1 MFNEASLAF
10 DWLQRSQM
18 FVVRIDNKSIRAPL
32 GATEYPT
39 PADAAPTELYA
50 FSKLKFY
57 KHNAPNGAK
66 TSSKLRAAALYRGL
80 RTMSKLYA
88 CIISPDPKNDKSV
101 LLSIAHDFAS
111 GIEELEDGVLFDVS
125 GLENLMGD
133 ADEIGG
139 RIEGKL
145 KEHKLSANAAVAAA
159 ADTAILLA
167 RAGSPHDVSS
177 TGVSPGVSSP
187 HVSKGSSRPTET
199 PIYAQA
205 ADKFS
210 QLPLRELDIDPDTLD
225 IFDDLGI
232 RKISDLRRVPV
243 NDLINRYGQEFRDV
257 VDTIEQ
263 KGGRILTPNVKE
275 SSLTWDY
282 DLDFPVEDF
291 EQLIFI
297 VNHGLDKLFSRISYS
312 GFSTEQ
318 LDITLGLRKKQA
330 RSYEIKTS
338 FPTLERSFWLK
349 LVNLRIA
356 LDPPESEILSVRVVS
371 YFTRPRPSQR
381 GLYAVS
387 RPEPEDLLLTVNK
400 LKKLVG
406 EENVGVPVVL
416 DQRVSEPFAVDPEQL
431 PQGREKLEIRSEKLT
446 AAFNY
451 FRPPLPAAVT
461 VRGQT
466 SASYQNAFLERPGE
480 KIQRYVEEKFPLVEP
495 PLARP

>member
-1 MFNEASLAF
+1 
-10 DWLQRSQM
+10 
-18 FVVRIDNKSIRAPL
+18 
-32 GATEYPT
+32 
-39 PADAAPTELYA
+39 
-50 FSKLKFY
+50 
-57 KHNAPNGAK
+57 
-66 TSSKLRAAALYRGL
+66 
-80 RTMSKLYA
+80 MSKLYA
-88 CIISPDPKNDKSV
+88 CIISEDAKNNKDV

-111 GIEELEDGVLFDVS
+111 RIEEMEDGVLFDIS

-133 ADEIGG
+133 ADEIAR
-139 RIEGKL
+139 RIERKL
-145 KEHKLSANAAVAAA
+145 KQHKLQANAAVAAS
-159 ADTAILLA
+159 ADTAVLLA
-167 RAGSPHDVSS
+167 RQNEQLERAARADEF
-177 TGVSPGVSSP
+177 
-187 HVSKGSSRPTET
+187 SRL
-199 PIYAQA
+199 AL
-205 ADKFS
+205 K
-210 QLPLRELDIDPDTLD
+210 ELDIDPDTLD

-232 RKISDLRRVPV
+232 RKISDLKRIPAD
-243 NDLINRYGQEFRDV
+243 DLINRYGQKFRDV
-257 VDTIEQ
+257 IDIIEQ

-275 SSLTWDY
+275 SSLTWAY
-282 DLDFPVEDF
+282 DLDSPVEDF

-318 LDITLGLRKKQA
+318 LDITLGLRKKKE

-356 LDPPESEILSVRVVS
+356 LDPPESEIISVRVVS

-406 EENVGVPVVL
+406 EENVGVPVLL
-416 DQRVSEPFAVDPEQL
+416 DQRVSEPFTVDPEQL
-431 PQGREKLEIRSEKLT
+431 PKGSEKLEIRSENLT

-461 VRGQT
+461 VENKRLLHIKTPFWGGRVKRHSGVWT
-466 SASYQNAFLERPGE
+466 KNSHWWNRPWNDRE
-480 KIQRYVEEKFPLVEP
+480 WDIEVEEQGVFRLGRNEDEWF
-495 PLARP
+495 LFGGYD

>member
-1 MFNEASLAF
+1 
-10 DWLQRSQM
+10 
-18 FVVRIDNKSIRAPL
+18 
-32 GATEYPT
+32 
-39 PADAAPTELYA
+39 
-50 FSKLKFY
+50 
-57 KHNAPNGAK
+57 
-66 TSSKLRAAALYRGL
+66 
-80 RTMSKLYA
+80 MSKLYA
-88 CIISPDPKNDKSV
+88 CIISSDAKNDKAV
-101 LLSIAHDFAS
+101 LLSIAHEFAS

-133 ADEIGG
+133 AGEIA
-139 RIEGKL
+139 RRVERKL
-145 KEHKLSANAAVAAA
+145 KEHKLSANAAVAAV

-167 RAGSPHDVSS
+167 RASSP
-177 TGVSPGVSSP
+177 PGVSSP
-187 HVSKGSSRPTET
+187 
-199 PIYAQA
+199 QA
-205 ADKFS
+205 VENKTAPSDRADKFS

-243 NDLINRYGQEFRDV
+243 DDLINRYGREFQAV
-257 VDTIEQ
+257 IDTIEQ

-318 LDITLGLRKKQA
+318 LDITLGLRKKKE

-356 LDPPESEILSVRVVS
+356 LDPPESEIISVRVVS
-371 YFTRPRPSQR
+371 YFTRPRPGQR

-461 VRGQT
+461 VADKRLLHVKTPFWSGRVKRY
-466 SASYQNAFLERPGE
+466 SGMWKKNSHWWNRPWHDRE
-480 KIQRYVEEKFPLVEP
+480 WDVEVEERGVFRLGRNEDEWF
-495 PLARP
+495 LLGEYD